1 MSVQIICSE
10 EQAKTITLALEVLM
24 RAQLDQYSIIKEL
37 VPPHNRLDYHT
48 HNILSAIRHFNF
60 VDSGRERMGCVD
72 EAHINLSKKDEVIV
86 RKVTKDEVD
95 KMEQGSDR

>member
-1 MSVQIICSE
+1 MSVQITCSE
-10 EQAKTITLALEVLM
+10 EQAKTIALALEVLT

-37 VPPHNRLDYHT
+37 VPPCNRLDYHT

-72 EAHINLSKKDEVIV
+72 ETHINLSKKDNVIV
-86 RKVTKDEVD
+86 SKINDAVVD
-95 KMEQGSDR
+95 S